1 MMKEA
6 LGKNKKIIIIAIAI
20 IIILLIGIA
29 FAYLVT
35 TLHGDKEYLVRA
47 GTLDLVL
54 NEGNE
59 LTLEKTNTYR
69 R

>member
-1 MMKEA
+1 MREA
-6 LGKNKKIIIIAIAI
+6 IKKNKKIIIIGI
-20 IIILLIGIA
+20 IIIILLLIGIA
-29 FAYLVT
+29 FAYLTT

-59 LTLEKTNTYR
+59 LTLEKQILLV
-69 R
+69 